1 MNATNQ
7 DTLKRIVRG
16 CFGPAEMRFYDN
28 SVTVTLIRDFGKYSL
43 ISDLHNA
50 VNSLLTEHGLDRE
63 LDVEIVSANRFKL
76 REVSN
81 EEAESR
87 RIADAVAAER
97 FAREEQLD
105 LEDEEDEEDEEQE
118 TDRARSYGLDA
129 GDGYDGMIG
138 AVRDAVDIAH
148 EESMLK
154 KALIKSIERDT
165 EDFLMKNLGAALV
178 ILGEENARVISLDQT
193 KELMRFSYLSGLW
206 ANARER
212 DLEPLIEAF
221 NGKFKKYA
229 EQWQINEVSDDEAGH
244 G

>member
-7 DTLKRIVRG
+7 DMLKRIVRG
-16 CFGPAEMRFYDN
+16 RFGPAEMRFYDD
-28 SVTVTLIRDFGKYSL
+28 SVTVTLIRDFGKNTPDGL
-43 ISDLHNA
+43 KAIVTEMA
-50 VNSLLTEHGLDRE
+50 VDSGIAPNYTV
-63 LDVEIVSANRFKL
+63 DVINGNRFKL
-76 REVSN
+76 REKKVNDPLVDPNWSQEQVAEFYEQHNQSLPNENVSETIGDN
-81 EEAESR
+81 Y
-87 RIADAVAAER
+87 D
-97 FAREEQLD
+97 D
-105 LEDEEDEEDEEQE
+105 GEDYRD
-118 TDRARSYGLDA
+118 T
-129 GDGYDGMIG
+129 IG

-165 EDFLMKNLGAALV
+165 EDFIMKNLGAALV
-178 ILGEENARVISLDQT
+178 ILGEANARVISLDQT
-193 KELMRFSYLSGLW
+193 KELLRFAFISGLW